1 MTTDVVVIGAG
12 SAGLSTAA
20 ILASE
25 GKRVTLV
32 EQGRSLGGRSRHWRH
47 RGHEI
52 GLGSHLVEDPGDSL
66 TLVCDLL
73 GVRLEHSERSD
84 SMPFWD
90 RTGWKPIQEYYGGG
104 AKQGLKRC
112 IEALVETP
120 YEELDRWDHASL
132 REWMAQYTSD
142 EGVYLVWEAISVL
155 EQITAQPWEHSA
167 SENLY
172 VRKLH
177 YTKKRTAGYSF
188 YPLGGWTVLWNA
200 MGDALRGLGGTI
212 LQPATVRRVLVED
225 AEVRGVEKNEAISR
239 SVIAITGSFAAIHQ
253 PSQHARF
260 LFLRRSSIRASR
272 SHGSAPSSK
281 SRGRFQTGTV
291 TTTSRASTT
300 VPSCSSTPR
309 TSASSTTTRLTVA
322 GWRIVPPRPLIA
334 SPSAFQS
341 TVQPPSG

>member
-1 MTTDVVVIGAG
+1 VTTDVVVIGAG

-73 GVRLEHSERSD
+73 GVPLEHSDRSD

-155 EQITAQPWEHSA
+155 EQITAQP
-167 SENLY
+167 
-172 VRKLH
+172 
-177 YTKKRTAGYSF
+177 
-188 YPLGGWTVLWNA
+188 
-200 MGDALRGLGGTI
+200 
-212 LQPATVRRVLVED
+212 
-225 AEVRGVEKNEAISR
+225 
-239 SVIAITGSFAAIHQ
+239 
-253 PSQHARF
+253 
-260 LFLRRSSIRASR
+260 
-272 SHGSAPSSK
+272 
-281 SRGRFQTGTV
+281 
-291 TTTSRASTT
+291 
-300 VPSCSSTPR
+300 
-309 TSASSTTTRLTVA
+309 
-322 GWRIVPPRPLIA
+322 
-334 SPSAFQS
+334 
-341 TVQPPSG
+341 